1 MGITKHDTVFL
12 FHAKKS
18 GVDFKYTA
26 MLGRQVLYAAHA
38 DIDACISRH
47 DFATKKLTQVQF
59 KDQYAEPL
67 FEILGASN
75 IDSIDYSNYEGANI
89 IVDLNKPDPP
99 ADLNQRFTCII
110 DGGTI
115 EHIFNFPVA
124 VKTCMDSLK
133 VGGYFLG
140 ITPAN
145 NQMGH
150 GFYQFS
156 PELMFRVFSEENG
169 FRMKQL
175 LISVDAVGDEVQEWY
190 EVPDPKTLKSR
201 VMLVNDRPI
210 TMRYIAEKIAHRD
223 VFEITPQQSDYTATW
238 NRHEA
243 LSSNDAAASGG
254 TIRMLIR
261 KFVPYRIKTIARN
274 IKEIL
279 VKERIRSASLG
290 VIDPEQ
296 FKKVEI

>member
-18 GVDFKYTA
+18 GVDFKSTA

-279 VKERIRSASLG
+279 VKERVRSASLG

>member
-18 GVDFKYTA
+18 GVDFKSTA

-38 DIDACISRH
+38 EIDSCISRH

-175 LISVDAVGDEVQEWY
+175 LISVDAVGDEAQEWY

>member
-1 MGITKHDTVFL
+1 MGITKHDTTFL

-18 GVDFKYTA
+18 GVDFNATA
-26 MLGRQVLYAAHA
+26 MLGRQVLYAEHA

-47 DFATKKLTQVQF
+47 GFDMKTTSQLHF
-59 KDQYAEPL
+59 KDDYAEPL
-67 FEILGASN
+67 FETLGAGS
-75 IDSIDYSNYEGANI
+75 IDSIDYSDYEGATI
-89 IVDLNKPDPP
+89 IADLNKPNPQG
-99 ADLNQRFTCII
+99 LSQRFTCLI

-124 VKTCMDSLK
+124 IKTCMDAIK
-133 VGGYFLG
+133 VGGHFIG

-169 FRMKQL
+169 FRIIQL
-175 LISVDAVGDEVQEWY
+175 LISVDA
-190 EVPDPKTLKSR
+190 PDGE
-201 VMLVNDRPI
+201 PI
-210 TMRYIAEKIAHRD
+210 TMRYIAQKVAHKE
-223 VFEITPQQSDYTATW
+223 VFQSAPQQSDYTATW

-243 LSSNDAAASGG
+243 LSSNNAEAAGG
-254 TIRMLIR
+254 KVRLLIR
-261 KFVPYRIKTIARN
+261 KFVPYRIKVIANN
-274 IKEIL
+274 IKDVL
-279 VKERIRSASLG
+279 TKEKIHTTSLG

-296 FKKVEI
+296 FRKVEI

>member
-1 MGITKHDTVFL
+1 MGITKHDAAFL

-18 GVDFKYTA
+18 GTDFSSTV
-26 MLGRQVLYAAHA
+26 MLGRQVLYASAAEINHC
-38 DIDACISRH
+38 IDKHRF
-47 DFATKKLTQVQF
+47 DMKKLDQLQF

-67 FEILGASN
+67 LELLGASN
-75 IDSIDYSNYEGANI
+75 IDSIDYSDYEGANI
-89 IVDLNKPDPP
+89 IVDLNKPNPP
-99 ADLNQRFTCII
+99 TDLKQRFTCII

-169 FRMKQL
+169 FHMKQL
-175 LISVDAVGDEVQEWY
+175 LISVDAVGDEEQEWY

-210 TMRYIAEKIAHRD
+210 TMRYIAEKIAHRE

-243 LSSNDAAASGG
+243 LTTNNAAASGG
-254 TIRMLIR
+254 TLRMLIR

-274 IKEIL
+274 IKDIL
-279 VKERIRSASLG
+279 VKERVRSVSLG

-296 FKKVEI
+296 FKRVEI

>member
-1 MGITKHDTVFL
+1 MGITRHDAAFL

-18 GVDFKYTA
+18 GVDFSSTA
-26 MLGRQVLYAAHA
+26 MLGRQVLYASASE
-38 DIDACISRH
+38 IDQCIDKH
-47 DFATKKLTQVQF
+47 GFEMKKSDQLQF

-67 FEILGASN
+67 LELLGATK
-75 IDSIDYSNYEGANI
+75 IDSIDYSDYEGANI
-89 IVDLNKPDPP
+89 IVDLNKPNPT
-99 ADLNQRFTCII
+99 DLNQRFTCLI

-124 VKTCMDSLK
+124 IKTCMDSLK
-133 VGGYFLG
+133 VGGCFLG

-156 PELMFRVFSEENG
+156 PELMFRIFSEENG
-169 FRMKQL
+169 FRMRQL
-175 LISVDAVGDEVQEWY
+175 LISADAVGEETQEWY

-210 TMRYIAEKIAHRD
+210 TMRYIAEKVAQRD

-243 LSSNDAAASGG
+243 LSTNNAAASGG

-261 KFVPYRIKTIARN
+261 KFVPYRIKSIAHN
-274 IKEIL
+274 IKDIL
-279 VKERIRSASLG
+279 VKERTRSESLG

-296 FKKVEI
+296 FKRVEI

>member
-1 MGITKHDTVFL
+1 MGITKHDTTFL

-18 GVDFKYTA
+18 GVDFNATA

-38 DIDACISRH
+38 DIDACISKH
-47 DFATKKLTQVQF
+47 GFDMKTTSQLHF
-59 KDQYAEPL
+59 KDDYAEPL
-67 FEILGASN
+67 FETLGAGS
-75 IDSIDYSNYEGANI
+75 IDSIDYSDYEGATI
-89 IVDLNKPDPP
+89 IADLNKPNPQG
-99 ADLNQRFTCII
+99 LSQRFTCLI

-124 VKTCMDSLK
+124 IKTCMDAIK
-133 VGGYFLG
+133 VGGHFIG

-169 FRMKQL
+169 FRIIQL
-175 LISVDAVGDEVQEWY
+175 LISVDAPDGELQEWF

-201 VMLVNDRPI
+201 IMLVNDRPI
-210 TMRYIAEKIAHRD
+210 TMRYIAQKIAQKE
-223 VFEITPQQSDYTATW
+223 VFQTSPQQSDYTATW

-243 LSSNDAAASGG
+243 LSSNNAEAAGG
-254 TIRMLIR
+254 KVRLLIR
-261 KFVPYRIKTIARN
+261 KFVPYRIKVIANN
-274 IKEIL
+274 IKDVL
-279 VKERIRSASLG
+279 TKEKVHTTSLG

-296 FKKVEI
+296 FRKVEI